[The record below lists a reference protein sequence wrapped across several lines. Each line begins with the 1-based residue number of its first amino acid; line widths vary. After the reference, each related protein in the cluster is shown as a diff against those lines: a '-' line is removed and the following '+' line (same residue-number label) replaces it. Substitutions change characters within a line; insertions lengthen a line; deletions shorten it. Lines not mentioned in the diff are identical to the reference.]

1 MYMHKEFDPWNEIK
15 KKTDAQSDYLP
26 LYHERQ
32 VRWCRLGVNV
42 GFEQDGT
49 GEGYSR
55 PVLILK
61 GFSRRACLVVP
72 LTTSHKK
79 SLYHVPVGTVDGR
92 EAFAIISQIRLVD
105 TRRLYLLVGTLDKKT
120 FESVRK
126 AIKDML

>member
-1 MYMHKEFDPWNEIK
+1 MKKEFDQWNELK
-15 KKTDAQSDYLP
+15 KQTEAQGDYLP

-32 VRWCRLGVNV
+32 VRWCHLGVNV

-61 GFSRRACLVVP
+61 GFSRRVCLVVP

-79 SLYHVPVGTVDGR
+79 SPYHVPVGMVDGR

-105 TRRLYLLVGTLDKKT
+105 TKRLYLLVGTLDKKL
-120 FESVRK
+120 FECVRK